1 MMRLISL
8 LIILTLLGFNASRH
22 FGWSKLPIDFPKP
35 QYDLSSNPY
44 HVAILNLGRNLFY
57 DPRLSANNTISC
69 ASCHSPYNAFA
80 HTDHALSH
88 GLHDSIGVRNAP
100 ALFNLAWHPSMMWDG
115 AIHHLDVQ
123 ALAPLNAANEMGSN
137 IKDVLVKIN
146 RDDYYK
152 QLTKAAFGD
161 TLLHGAQFLK
171 ALAQFQLSLI
181 SDQSRYDSMRR
192 KQVYFTEQEN
202 NGYHIFKQYCNRC
215 HLEPLFST
223 YAFESNGIP
232 FDTALN
238 DIGRARV
245 SQLEADK
252 GLFKIPSL
260 RNNAYTFPYMH
271 DGRFKHLREVIRHYV
286 QQGTQLGKPIP
297 LNSNEQTD
305 LLAFLRTLNDRHFV
319 FDSSHTFPNALRAQL
334 EGY

>member
-1 MMRLISL
+1 MIRLVSL
-8 LIILTLLGFNASRH
+8 LIILTLMGFNASKR
-22 FGWSKLPIDFPKP
+22 FGWTKLPADFPEP
-35 QYDLSSNPY
+35 RYDLSSNRY
-44 HVAILNLGRNLFY
+44 NVAILDLGRNLFY

-88 GLHDSIGVRNAP
+88 GLHDSIGFRNAP
-100 ALFNLAWHPSMMWDG
+100 ALFNLAWHPAMMWDG

-123 ALAPLNAANEMGSN
+123 ALAPLTAPNEMGSDL
-137 IKDVLVKIN
+137 KKALLKIN
-146 RDDYYK
+146 REDYYK
-152 QLTKAAFGD
+152 QRIKAAFGD

-192 KQVYFTEQEN
+192 KQVYFTKQEQ
-202 NGYHIFKQYCNRC
+202 NGYQIFKQYCNRC
-215 HLEPLFST
+215 HREPLFST
-223 YAFESNGIP
+223 YAFERNGIS
-232 FDTALN
+232 FDTVLN

-245 SQLEADK
+245 SHLEADK

-260 RNNAYTFPYMH
+260 RNTAYTFPYMH
-271 DGRFKHLREVIRHYV
+271 DGRYKHLREVIRHYV
-286 QQGTQLGKPIP
+286 HQGAILGKPMT

-319 FDSSHTFPNALRAQL
+319 FDSSHTFPKALRTEL